1 MLEESKTKE
10 LQAMQEKMKMLKE
23 KQQAKEAEIS
33 EIETR
38 LIDKEKAKQEDHA
51 KLQMQLRQVSTE

>member
-1 MLEESKTKE
+1 
-10 LQAMQEKMKMLKE
+10 MQEKMKMLKE